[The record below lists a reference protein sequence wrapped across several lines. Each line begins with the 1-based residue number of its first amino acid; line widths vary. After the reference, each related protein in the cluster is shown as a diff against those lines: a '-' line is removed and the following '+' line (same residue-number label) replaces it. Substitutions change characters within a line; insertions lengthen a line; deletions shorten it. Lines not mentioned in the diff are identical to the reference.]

1 MQFKTKDL
9 LVTVLPKAT
18 DVQDLAKICYLRT
31 FICRTPTYIVCHQFS
46 PTLCRFACSFYVSIK
61 PGPGCGFGNS
71 CGPGNSACD
80 PTIFCGI
87 SNDPWIIEDLEDL
100 ATVRRELQDTLGK
113 LDALEKEGLPGSIR
127 TKAEAEALEA
137 SLTAA
142 LEKVRAEKGNLK

>member
-9 LVTVLPKAT
+9 LVTVLPRATT
-18 DVQDLAKICYLRT
+18 DVQDIAKICYLRT
-31 FICRTPTYIVCHQFS
+31 NICWS
-46 PTLCRFACSFYVSIK
+46 PTFCHRFGLSFCHFACSYFVSIK

-80 PTIFCGI
+80 PTIFCGV
-87 SNDPWIIEDLEDL
+87 SNDPWMIQDLEDL

-113 LDALEKEGLPGSIR
+113 LDALEKEGLPGSVR

-137 SLTAA
+137 SLTEA
-142 LEKVRAEKGNLK
+142 LEKVRAEKKNLK